1 MLQGI
6 RDNSKGIVAK
16 VIVGF
21 IVLTFAMFGVDSLV
35 GLTQG
40 SNAPASVNGEEISEQ
55 DLYQATQLQRRSILA
70 QMGANADPSS
80 IDDNLLRGMVL
91 DSLIQEK
98 ALLVEADQN
107 DMLVSAVMIDK
118 IIASNPAFQIDGR
131 FSASQFDAAI
141 RNIGFTRL
149 SYRESIRKQLVL
161 AQQRAGFSLS
171 SYILPKNLQQIV
183 ALERQTRDIRYFAM
197 PIEKVRELTSVTDAE
212 IKSEFESTK
221 NNLNTDE
228 QVVLEYV
235 YLDQQDLLSQIELS
249 DEDINTQY
257 DQLVASFEIK
267 AQRQAAHILIE
278 VNDEINDAAALEK
291 ILVIKQRLVAGEDFA
306 SVAKETSDDFGSVD
320 NGGDLGIVEKGTF
333 EAGFED
339 ELFSL
344 DEGQVS
350 EPVKSESGY
359 HLIKVL
365 LVIETTVPS
374 LADSKESIIST
385 LTADKAEQLYVEQL
399 EKLTDLAFISSDLTD
414 LAAELNLEV
423 KALPAFSRMGGSEA
437 LLQNSKVIRAAFSDE
452 LLQGDMN
459 SAPIELTRS
468 TAVVLRVI
476 EHLPVRSKT
485 FDEVAEQIEATLLTK
500 KAALQLT
507 ERAALAIKE
516 IKNSGDA
523 SVVAADFELKTQL
536 NTARF
541 SIEVPREIVDKAFTL
556 AHPKTGKVSVDSVV
570 LADSSLVIVIV
581 DKVIAADFSKISEA
595 EIQSMGT
602 ALANRSGRQAYDV
615 FVQEV
620 RDAAEIERL

>member
-320 NGGDLGIVEKGTF
+320 NGGDLGIVERGTF

>member
-291 ILVIKQRLVAGEDFA
+291 ILAIKQRLVAGEDFA

-320 NGGDLGIVEKGTF
+320 NGGDLGIVERGTF

>member
-320 NGGDLGIVEKGTF
+320 NGGDLGIVERGTF

-374 LADSKESIIST
+374 LADSKENII
-385 LTADKAEQLYVEQL
+385 
-399 EKLTDLAFISSDLTD
+399 
-414 LAAELNLEV
+414 
-423 KALPAFSRMGGSEA
+423 
-437 LLQNSKVIRAAFSDE
+437 
-452 LLQGDMN
+452 
-459 SAPIELTRS
+459 
-468 TAVVLRVI
+468 
-476 EHLPVRSKT
+476 
-485 FDEVAEQIEATLLTK
+485 
-500 KAALQLT
+500 
-507 ERAALAIKE
+507 
-516 IKNSGDA
+516 
-523 SVVAADFELKTQL
+523 
-536 NTARF
+536 
-541 SIEVPREIVDKAFTL
+541 
-556 AHPKTGKVSVDSVV
+556 
-570 LADSSLVIVIV
+570 
-581 DKVIAADFSKISEA
+581 
-595 EIQSMGT
+595 
-602 ALANRSGRQAYDV
+602 
-615 FVQEV
+615 
-620 RDAAEIERL
+620 